1 MSGAVDGVH
10 LSSLVN
16 TLTSFMSYPGDE
28 QGSPARATFITFNQD
43 TTCVAVGSPTGYSLY
58 SLNSTDVLDPVYKSN
73 EADVYIA
80 ERLFSSSL
88 VAVVADTSPRTLRI
102 EHFKKGTE
110 ICRYSYSDRIRAVRM
125 NRARLVVCLEE
136 SLYIHN
142 IRDMKVIHTIRE
154 TPPNPSGLIALS
166 TDSTLCY
173 LAYPGHSH
181 TGELQIFDCINL
193 ASRVIIPAHE
203 GQLAALQFSPS
214 GQRIATASE
223 KGTVIRVF
231 SCHDGAKLYELRRG
245 LKRTASIYSLSFSPC
260 GAFLA
265 CSSNTETVH
274 VFRLDEAMAKD
285 STVLAGSPPQDD
297 GWFGYINTAVTA
309 TAAYL
314 PLQVTDTLLQG
325 RAFAS
330 VHLNQTGSRNI
341 CALAIIRRS
350 LRLLVCSSEGF
361 LHLYSLDQTEGGDC
375 SLIRQFQ
382 LEEELVV
389 PGVVSEVDQERERD
403 TGDNTEPSYSETV
416 KNRNKG
422 EMTADSERFHEMS
435 SASES
440 PPKTAFLLDDD
451 GEFPPVAFAAS

>member
-1 MSGAVDGVH
+1 MSGAVEGVH

-142 IRDMKVIHTIRE
+142 IRDMKVIHTIRD

-314 PLQVTDTLLQG
+314 PLTVTDTLLQG

-389 PGVVSEVDQERERD
+389 PGVVSEVDQERDRD

-422 EMTADSERFHEMS
+422 EMTDSERFHEMS